1 MNGSTDPRS
10 GSGSGSGSG
19 GATLTVTGLTVA
31 FGGLYANRDISL
43 EVSPG
48 RVVGLIGP
56 NGAGKSTFVDAVT
69 GFVPH
74 RGTVAL
80 GGRCLDGMPAH
91 RRKRLGVA
99 RTWQSVEL
107 FSDLTVRAN
116 VQVANQLVTPSS
128 FLRDLVNP
136 GRRLGGSGVD
146 RALDLVGLAD
156 VADAYPN
163 DLSLGQRKRLGVA
176 RALAGVPS
184 VVLLDE
190 PAAGLDTT
198 ERQMLGLQL
207 RELAADGL
215 GILLIEHDVDLVLST
230 CDWVVVLDFGE
241 VIASGEPDVIR
252 RDERVAAAY
261 LGNRFSASESA
272 SEVPT

>member
-1 MNGSTDPRS
+1 MS
-10 GSGSGSGSG
+10 GATERLSGSG
-19 GATLTVTGLTVA
+19 GATLTVAGLSVA
-31 FGGLYANRDISL
+31 FGGLYANRDVSL
-43 EVSPG
+43 EVGPG

-74 RGTVAL
+74 RGTVTL
-80 GGRCLDGMPAH
+80 GGRRLDGMPAH
-91 RRKRLGVA
+91 RRKRLGLA

-116 VQVANQLVTPSS
+116 VQVADQLVTPST

-176 RALAGVPS
+176 RALAGAPS

-198 ERQMLGLQL
+198 ERQMLGAQL
-207 RELAADGL
+207 RELARGGL

-241 VIASGEPDVIR
+241 VIARGAPDAIR
-252 RDERVAAAY
+252 SDERVAAAY
-261 LGNRFSASESA
+261 LGTRFSASRPEKG
-272 SEVPT
+272 VPT